1 MNSKIINFALEA
13 GVLDPPEG
21 VVEEDDVETF
31 ARYILEEALDV
42 MRREETL
49 DDACRAIKDHFDI
62 YGVR

>member
-1 MNSKIINFALEA
+1 MNSKIIDYALEA
-13 GVLDPPEG
+13 GVLDNPAG

-31 ARYILEEALDV
+31 TRYIIEEALDV
-42 MRREETL
+42 IRRGETL